1 MPIASQFFQVSE
13 WQELVEMVPVREHRQ
28 CLLRLFLALPEGVAD
43 VLKYKKIT
51 IEW

>member
-28 CLLRLFLALPEGVAD
+28 CLLSLANFP
-43 VLKYKKIT
+43 
-51 IEW
+51 